1 MFENLLTFQAL
12 AAFLTLTLLEVV
24 LGIDNI
30 VVIAI
35 VTGRLPE
42 ERRAAARRIGLSLA
56 MLMRIGLLLGIAWI
70 ISLTKPLFEAF
81 GYEFS
86 WKDLIMIAGGLFL
99 IAKATKEL
107 HATVEG
113 VDHHAASRGAPSFM
127 SAITQIILLDAVFSI
142 DSVLTAVGMTEQVP
156 IMIAAIVV
164 AVGVMLV
171 FAGAVS
177 AFIERNPTTKV
188 LALAFLLL
196 IGVLLVADG
205 LGQHVPRGY
214 VYFALAFSLAVE
226 GLNIRARIKRQRKA
240 ERAAAAG
247 DATAQS

>member
-1 MFENLLTFQAL
+1 MAELLTFQAL

-35 VTGRLPE
+35 VTGRLPK
-42 ERRAAARRIGLSLA
+42 ERQASARRVGLSLA

-70 ISLTKPLFEAF
+70 VTLTQPLFEAL

-86 WKDLIMIAGGLFL
+86 WKDLIMISGGLFL
-99 IAKATKEL
+99 LAKATKEL

-113 VDHHAASRGAPSFM
+113 VGHHAASRGAPSFM
-127 SAITQIILLDAVFSI
+127 GAITQILILDAVFSI
-142 DSVLTAVGMTEQVP
+142 DSVLTAVGMTHQVP

-205 LGQHVPRGY
+205 LGEHVPRGY

-226 GLNIRARIKRQRKA
+226 ALNIRARVKRERQA
-240 ERAAAAG
+240 EREAVTPPA
-247 DATAQS
+247 